1 MTETAEQT
9 LIIKHY
15 EDHIQQHD
23 KPVEHSHYYVVASDY
38 NTAECIE
45 YRLYILTC
53 QSARDTD
60 EIDLRTQKLMQGIG
74 HKRNLRTLVG
84 IAGYECRHLMN
95 LAYDRRQYE
104 HTHGHKHK
112 QNLEQRHHDR
122 KQPLACI

>member
-38 NTAECIE
+38 NTTAECIE

-53 QSARDTD
+53 QSAHDTD
-60 EIDLRTQKLMQGIG
+60 EIVCVRRNSCRASGTKGIC
-74 HKRNLRTLVG
+74 V
-84 IAGYECRHLMN
+84 
-95 LAYDRRQYE
+95 
-104 HTHGHKHK
+104 
-112 QNLEQRHHDR
+112 
-122 KQPLACI
+122 PLSA